1 MIDSNAK
8 ISFLKWGLRPIEEC
22 VNWWYIAVAHNST
35 IYLKLV
41 DIARMGIIKAK
52 YNRRKMFA
60 LKNDFANLI
69 GGHSFLRLIGFGVMA
84 HQYSAVMVIQS

>member
-35 IYLKLV
+35 I
-41 DIARMGIIKAK
+41 
-52 YNRRKMFA
+52 
-60 LKNDFANLI
+60 
-69 GGHSFLRLIGFGVMA
+69 GFGVMA